1 MAIPPEFVEEL
12 RNRLSISN
20 VVGRR
25 VKLQK
30 RGREHTGLCPFHSER
45 SPSFTVSEDKGFF
58 HCFGCGAHGDVVGFV
73 MRSEGLPFPEAVERL
88 AREAGMEVPVS
99 SPEERRKAEK
109 QATLHGALEAAAKW
123 FEQQLRNNNGR
134 AGMAYFQRR
143 GLRDDTIDRFRLGF
157 APDDRNAL
165 LEALKKQGMPEELL
179 IEAGLAKLPDDGR
192 SAFGYFRGRVMFPIT
207 DRRGRVIAFGGR
219 ILDQGEPKYLNSP
232 ETPLFHKGRVLY
244 GLAQAQ
250 AAVREKGELVVCEGY
265 MDVIALAEAGIGG
278 AVAPLGTAL
287 TEDQILELWR
297 LAPEPILCFDGDAAG
312 QRAAARAIER
322 ALPLLAPGK
331 SLRFAILPPG
341 DDPDSLIRRGGEAAM
356 AEALAHARPLVD
368 VIWDQ
373 ELAARP
379 ADTPE
384 RRAGLRQRLEE
395 RVRRIAD
402 RAVQEGYRQEIGT
415 RFAKAFAPPRPA
427 GPGRFQGQRPGRA
440 PFGAGRVPGLPDGAA
455 AGGAAARLG
464 TQGVERHAEEQ
475 LLALVVNHP
484 VLASDKAED
493 LAHLALQSHSLDK
506 LRTAII
512 DHAAARPD
520 LDAEELKRHL
530 NQTGYAGTLQTL
542 LDRTRDKKFTL
553 PNADLAQA
561 ASALSHLIGLLRERD
576 ARRERDEAARRL
588 GDEGTAES
596 FARFDSARQA
606 TLDGESKRRDIDGP
620 DDAGP
625 GPVRPQ

>member
-12 RNRLSISN
+12 RNRLSISS

-25 VKLQK
+25 VRLQK
-30 RGREHTGLCPFHSER
+30 RGREHTGLCPFHNEKT
-45 SPSFTVSEDKGFF
+45 PSFTVNEDKAFY

-123 FEQQLRNNNGR
+123 FETMLRGNVGR
-134 AGMAYFQRR
+134 PGMEYFKRR
-143 GLRDDTIDRFRLGF
+143 GLRDETIDRFRLGF

-165 LEALKKQGMPEELL
+165 LEALKKQGMSDDLL

-192 SAFGYFRGRVMFPIT
+192 NAFGYFRGRVMFPIT

-250 AAVREKGELVVCEGY
+250 AAAREKSEVIVCEGY

-322 ALPLLAPGK
+322 ALPLLSPGK

-356 AEALAHARPLVD
+356 AEALAQARPLVD

-395 RVRRIAD
+395 RIRRIAD
-402 RAVQEGYRQEIGT
+402 RAVQDGYRQEVGV
-415 RFAKAFAPPRPA
+415 RFAKAFAPARPA
-427 GPGRFQGQRPGRA
+427 GPGRYPGQRPGRG
-440 PFGAGRVPGLPDGAA
+440 PFGTRRQPGLPDGAA

-484 VLASDKAED
+484 V
-493 LAHLALQSHSLDK
+493 
-506 LRTAII
+506 
-512 DHAAARPD
+512 
-520 LDAEELKRHL
+520 
-530 NQTGYAGTLQTL
+530 
-542 LDRTRDKKFTL
+542 
-553 PNADLAQA
+553 
-561 ASALSHLIGLLRERD
+561 
-576 ARRERDEAARRL
+576 
-588 GDEGTAES
+588 
-596 FARFDSARQA
+596 
-606 TLDGESKRRDIDGP
+606 
-620 DDAGP
+620 
-625 GPVRPQ
+625 

>member
-1 MAIPPEFVEEL
+1 MGIPPEFVEEL
-12 RNRLSISN
+12 RNRLSISQ

-25 VKLQK
+25 VRLQK
-30 RGREHTGLCPFHSER
+30 RGREHTGLCPFHNEKT
-45 SPSFTVSEDKGFF
+45 PSFTVSDDKNFF

-123 FEQQLRNNNGR
+123 FEAQLRNNSGR
-134 AGMAYFQRR
+134 AGMEYFRRR
-143 GLRDDTIDRFRLGF
+143 GLRDETIDRFRLGF
-157 APDDRNAL
+157 APDDWHAL
-165 LEALKKQGMPEELL
+165 KEALKKEGVSEELQ
-179 IEAGLAKLPDDGR
+179 IEAGLAKKPDDGR
-192 SAFGYFRGRVMFPIT
+192 AAFGYFRNRVMFPIT

-250 AAVREKGELVVCEGY
+250 SAAREKGEVVVCEGY
-265 MDVIALAEAGIGG
+265 MDVIALAEAGLAG

-312 QRAAARAIER
+312 QRAASRAIER
-322 ALPLLAPGK
+322 ALPLLSPGK

-341 DDPDSLIRRGGEAAM
+341 DDPDSLVRRNGGAAM
-356 AEALAHARPLVD
+356 TEALSQARPLVD

-395 RVRRIAD
+395 RIRRIAD
-402 RAVQEGYRQEIGT
+402 RPVQEGYRQEIGS
-415 RFAKAFAPPRPA
+415 RFAKAFAPATPGTGRPQGPRPA
-427 GPGRFQGQRPGRA
+427 KG
-440 PFGAGRVPGLPDGAA
+440 PFGARRPTGFPDALS

-464 TQGVERHAEEQ
+464 TAGLERHAEEQ

-484 VLASDKAED
+484 LLASEKAED
-493 LAHLALQSHSLDK
+493 LAHLTLWSQSLDK
-506 LRTAII
+506 LRKAII

-520 LDAEELKRHL
+520 LDADELKRHL

-561 ASALSHLIGLLRERD
+561 ADALSHLIGLLRERD
-576 ARRERDEAARRL
+576 ARRERDEAAHRL
-588 GDEGTAES
+588 GEEGTPES
-596 FARFDSARQA
+596 FARFDSARRA
-606 TLDGESKRRDIDGP
+606 TLEGESKRRDIDGP
-620 DDAGP
+620 DPAGP
-625 GPVRPQ
+625 EP

>member
-1 MAIPPEFVEEL
+1 MTIPPEFVEEL
-12 RNRLSISN
+12 RNRLSIAQ

-25 VKLQK
+25 VRLQK
-30 RGREHTGLCPFHSER
+30 RGREHTGLCPFHNEKT
-45 SPSFTVSEDKGFF
+45 PSFTVSDDKNFF

-88 AREAGMEVPVS
+88 AREAGLEVPVS

-109 QATLHGALEAAAKW
+109 QATLHGALEAAARW
-123 FEQQLRNNNGR
+123 FEEQLRSSAGR
-134 AGMAYFQRR
+134 TGMDYFKRR
-143 GLRDDTIDRFRLGF
+143 GLRDETIDRFRLGY
-157 APDDRNAL
+157 APDDWNAL
-165 LEALKKQGMPEELL
+165 REALKSQGISEDLQ
-179 IEAGLAKLPDDGR
+179 IEAGLVKKPEDGR
-192 SAFGYFRGRVMFPIT
+192 APFAYFRGRVMFPIT

-250 AAVREKGELVVCEGY
+250 AAAREKADLIVCEGY

-297 LAPEPILCFDGDAAG
+297 LAPEPILCFDADAAG
-312 QRAAARAIER
+312 QRAASRAIER
-322 ALPLLAPGK
+322 ALPLLAPAK

-341 DDPDSLIRRGGEAAM
+341 DDPDSLIRRGGETAM
-356 AEALAHARPLVD
+356 VEALAQARPLVD

-373 ELAARP
+373 EMAARP

-395 RVRRIAD
+395 RIRRIAD
-402 RAVQEGYRQEIGT
+402 RPVQEGYRQEMT
-415 RFAKAFAPPRPA
+415 ARFAKAFSPARPG
-427 GPGRFQGQRPGRA
+427 GPGRFPGQRPGRGS
-440 PFGAGRVPGLPDGAA
+440 FGSKRQPGYQDAA
-455 AGGAAARLG
+455 TVGGAAARLG
-464 TQGVERHAEEQ
+464 TLGVERHAEEQ

-484 VLASDKAED
+484 MLVSDKAED
-493 LAHLALQSHSLDK
+493 LAHLALQAHSLDK
-506 LRTAII
+506 LRKAII

-520 LDAEELKRHL
+520 LDADELKRHL
-530 NQTGYAGTLQTL
+530 NQTGFAGTLQTL

-553 PNADLAQA
+553 PNNDLAQA
-561 ASALSHLIGLLRERD
+561 AEALSHLIGLLRERD
-576 ARRERDEAARRL
+576 ARRERDEAARKL
-588 GDEGTAES
+588 GEEGTPES
-596 FARFDSARQA
+596 FARFDSARRA
-606 TLDGESKRRDIDGP
+606 TLEGESKRRDIDGP
-620 DDAGP
+620 DDG
-625 GPVRPQ
+625 GTVPVRPH

>member
-12 RNRLSISN
+12 RNRLSIAQ

-25 VKLQK
+25 VRLQK
-30 RGREHTGLCPFHSER
+30 RGREHTGLCPFHNEKT
-45 SPSFTVSEDKGFF
+45 PSFTVSDDKAFF

-88 AREAGMEVPVS
+88 AREAGLEVPVS
-99 SPEERRKAEK
+99 SPEERHKAEK
-109 QATLHGALEAAAKW
+109 QATLHGALEAAARW
-123 FEQQLRNNNGR
+123 FEEQLRGAAGR
-134 AGMAYFQRR
+134 AGMDYFKRR
-143 GLRDDTIDRFRLGF
+143 GLRDETIDRFRLGY

-165 LEALKKQGMPEELL
+165 KEALKKQGISEELQ
-179 IEAGLAKLPDDGR
+179 IEAGLAKLPEDGR

-250 AAVREKGELVVCEGY
+250 AAAREKADLIVCEGY

-356 AEALAHARPLVD
+356 AEALAQARPLVD

-373 ELAARP
+373 EIAARP

-395 RVRRIAD
+395 RIRRIAD
-402 RAVQEGYRQEIGT
+402 RPVQEGYRQEVNT
-415 RFAKAFAPPRPA
+415 RFAKAFSPARPA
-427 GPGRFQGQRPGRA
+427 GSGRFAGQRAGRA
-440 PFGAGRVPGLPDGAA
+440 SFGKGRPPGSLDPAA
-455 AGGAAARLG
+455 VGGAAARLG
-464 TQGVERHAEEQ
+464 TQGLERHAEEQ

-484 VLASDKAED
+484 MLVSDKAED
-493 LAHLALQSHSLDK
+493 LAHLALQAHSLDK
-506 LRTAII
+506 LRRAII

-520 LDAEELKRHL
+520 LDADELKRHL

-542 LDRTRDKKFTL
+542 LDRTRDKKYTL

-561 ASALSHLIGLLRERD
+561 ADALSHLMRLLQERD

-588 GDEGTAES
+588 GEEGTPES
-596 FARFDSARQA
+596 FARFDSARRA
-606 TLDGESKRRDIDGP
+606 TLEGESKRRDIDGP
-620 DDAGP
+620 DDSGTV
-625 GPVRPQ
+625 PVRPH

>member
-12 RNRLSISN
+12 RNRLSISQ

-25 VKLQK
+25 VRLNK
-30 RGREHTGLCPFHSER
+30 RGREHTGLCPFHNEKT
-45 SPSFTVSEDKGFF
+45 PSFTVSDDKGFF

-88 AREAGMEVPVS
+88 AREAGLEVPVS

-123 FEQQLRNNNGR
+123 FEAQLKAPAGR
-134 AGMAYFQRR
+134 AGLDYFKRR

-165 LEALKKQGMPEELL
+165 LEALKKQGISEELQ
-179 IEAGLAKLPDDGR
+179 IEGGLAKLPDDGR
-192 SAFGYFRGRVMFPIT
+192 GAFGYFRGRVMFPIT

-250 AAVREKGELVVCEGY
+250 AVVREKGDLVVCEGY
-265 MDVIALAEAGIGG
+265 MDVIALAEAGVGG

-331 SLRFAILPPG
+331 SLRFAMLPPG
-341 DDPDSLIRRGGEAAM
+341 DDPDSLVRRGGEGTM
-356 AEALAHARPLVD
+356 SEALAQARPLVD

-373 ELAARP
+373 EMAARP

-402 RAVQEGYRQEIGT
+402 RAVQEGYRQEVGV
-415 RFAKAFAPPRPA
+415 RFAKAFAPARPA
-427 GPGRFQGQRPGRA
+427 GSGRFPGQKPGRSGPG
-440 PFGAGRVPGLPDGAA
+440 GRRQPGPPDTAA
-455 AGGAAARLG
+455 VGGAAARQGTLG
-464 TQGVERHAEEQ
+464 LERHAEEQ

-493 LAHLALQSHSLDK
+493 LAHLALRAQGLDK
-506 LRTAII
+506 LRRAII

-542 LDRTRDKKFTL
+542 LDRTKDKKFTL

-561 ASALSHLIGLLRERD
+561 AGALSHLIGLLRERD

-588 GDEGTAES
+588 GEEGTPES
-596 FARFDSARQA
+596 FARFDSARRA
-606 TLDGESKRRDIDGP
+606 TLEGESKRRDIDGP
-620 DDAGP
+620 DDAGA
-625 GPVRPQ
+625 GPVRPH

>member
-1 MAIPPEFVEEL
+1 MGIPPEFVEEL
-12 RNRLSISN
+12 RNRLSISQ

-25 VKLQK
+25 VRLQK
-30 RGREHTGLCPFHSER
+30 RGREHTGLCPFHNEKT
-45 SPSFTVSEDKGFF
+45 PSFTVSDDKSFF

-88 AREAGMEVPVS
+88 AREAGLEVPVS

-123 FEQQLRNNNGR
+123 FEAQLRGSAGR
-134 AGMAYFQRR
+134 AGLDYFKRR

-165 LEALKKQGMPEELL
+165 LEALKKQGISEELL
-179 IEAGLAKLPDDGR
+179 IEAGLAKLPEDGR

-250 AAVREKGELVVCEGY
+250 AVAREKGDLVVCEGY
-265 MDVIALAEAGIGG
+265 MDVIALSEAGVGG

-297 LAPEPILCFDGDAAG
+297 FAPEPILCFDGDAAG

-331 SLRFAILPPG
+331 SLRFAMLPPG
-341 DDPDSLIRRGGEAAM
+341 DDPDSLVRQGGEGAM
-356 AEALAHARPLVD
+356 GEALAQARPLVD

-402 RAVQEGYRQEIGT
+402 RAVQEGYRQEVGV
-415 RFAKAFAPPRPA
+415 RFAKAFAAPPGA
-427 GPGRFQGQRPGRA
+427 SGRFQGQRPGRGG
-440 PFGAGRVPGLPDGAA
+440 FGARRQPGALDPVA
-455 AGGAAARLG
+455 AGGAGARQGTLG
-464 TQGVERHAEEQ
+464 LERHAEEQ

-493 LAHLALQSHSLDK
+493 LAHLALRAQGLDK
-506 LRTAII
+506 LRKAII

-542 LDRTRDKKFTL
+542 LDRTKDKKFTL

-561 ASALSHLIGLLRERD
+561 AGALSHLIGLLRERD

-588 GDEGTAES
+588 GEEGTPES
-596 FARFDSARQA
+596 FARFDSARRA
-606 TLDGESKRRDIDGP
+606 TLEGESKRRDIDGP
-620 DDAGP
+620 DDAGAE
-625 GPVRPQ
+625 PVRSH